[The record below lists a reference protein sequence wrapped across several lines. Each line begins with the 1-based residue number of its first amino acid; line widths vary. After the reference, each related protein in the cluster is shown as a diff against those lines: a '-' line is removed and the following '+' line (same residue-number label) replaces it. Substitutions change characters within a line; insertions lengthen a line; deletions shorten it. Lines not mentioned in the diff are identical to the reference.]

1 MKSGNNPI
9 PKKTEPTPPKGIRLR
24 LFGAP
29 IHIRA
34 SGRAYSPRQ
43 TPNIAPKTQNVSR
56 GSCLREPVCLSG
68 LPDCGSQYARRGF
81 PTAGAN
87 MPVGASRLREPIC
100 LSGASRL
107 REPVCL
113 SGLPDGFPTHARRRL
128 LRTDY
133 RFMRTFPLVTAA
145 ISSGAAIHTSP
156 SMECLM
162 ALAAQA
168 KSICAAGSS
177 SVTTRSAISV
187 DSV

>member
-1 MKSGNNPI
+1 MKLGTRCNREPAENGKPTKSGNNPI
-9 PKKTEPTPPKGIRLR
+9 PKRRNRLPQKDTAPPFLVRPYISVQADAHT
-24 LFGAP
+24 AP
-29 IHIRA
+29 VKPQT
-34 SGRAYSPRQ
+34 SPPQ
-43 TPNIAPKTQNVSR
+43 SPKTQNVSR
-56 GSCLREPVCLSG
+56 GSCLRELSCPSG
-68 LPDCGSQYARRGF
+68 LPDCGSQY
-81 PTAGAN
+81 
-87 MPVGASRLREPIC
+87 
-100 LSGASRL
+100 
-107 REPVCL
+107 
-113 SGLPDGFPTHARRRL
+113 ARRRL

-177 SVTTRSAISV
+177 SVTTRPAISV